1 MLLRSKKITQTCE
14 TTTIKQSVQKRLIRK
29 LVTRGQYEF
38 EIEVEEEILVQE
50 EEQIDQLQ
58 KVEEDREEAEEVKEE
73 DVEEKKE
80 VEEEE
85 EEEEAD
91 EEEEEEEEKIQ
102 IEEDNEE
109 EEKKQVEEEKKH
121 YNLRK
126 KREPHVQVQ
135 APVPKPRSCRAINKA
150 TEADS
155 NSLVK
160 YETEENQAS
169 SSTRTLRPRLQ
180 LAAPAVKPRKIYTT
194 TTSTEMCT
202 IQYTKLKEQIEERIN
217 THIQREKA
225 AGYLYNSKKQ
235 LDINELLT
243 SLDELSAHPKLKNLS
258 KTFIEH
264 QSTQP
269 RFLTDLDFQDGT
281 LECKEVNNKPAVY
294 AVTICVPDWLYASMK
309 SDPEL
314 RDSEVLG
321 TAWFDGMGSVHLR
334 GKIGEAKNF
343 HRRVRTYNSND
354 KTSGLGPLFDH
365 LRKEAKESKA
375 EFTDWVKVRAILSG
389 ERLRDEEERIKMETR
404 CSFLLGEDGN
414 SGYNCVGQFHKF
426 THEETVARGKI
437 LQKRLDK
444 IVKVENGL
452 QITLRMLNAAKAH
465 ETRSKPIPG
474 PNGTIT
480 NSYKLAG
487 AKYKAT
493 MSATFIDPVRG
504 EISGY
509 DIIRSKCLEGSK
521 KVKPQKDGRLRNG
534 YQQKAATRYQNDSAE
549 AIKEIDDFVERMNLK
564 KEPGYVKP
572 KTRDTTLSKTS
583 QYGWRAK
590 CPECKEVYCVTNR
603 LRYDTFYSNVYKRI
617 AALSS
622 IVNPSGACSGV
633 LSNTNLIYNDKS
645 SMIFSNGAHA
655 L

>member
-1 MLLRSKKITQTCE
+1 MLLRSKKITQPCE
-14 TTTIKQSVQKRLIRK
+14 TNTIQYSTQKRLIRK

-58 KVEEDREEAEEVKEE
+58 KVEEDKEEAEEVKEE

-85 EEEEAD
+85 EEAD
-91 EEEEEEEEKIQ
+91 EEEEEEKIQ
-102 IEEDNEE
+102 IEEDSEE
-109 EEKKQVEEEKKH
+109 EEKKPVEEEKKH

-135 APVPKPRSCRAINKA
+135 APVPKPRSCRVVNKA

-202 IQYTKLKEQIEERIN
+202 IQYAEIKKKVEERIN
-217 THIQREKA
+217 KHRQWELA
-225 AGYLYNSKKQ
+225 EQYLFNSKKEV
-235 LDINELLT
+235 DVNELLT
-243 SLDELSAHPKLKNLS
+243 SLDELSAQPKLKKLS

-269 RFLTDLDFQDGT
+269 RFLTELDFQDGT

-294 AVTICVPDWLYASMK
+294 AVTICIPDWLYASMK
-309 SDPEL
+309 ADPEL
-314 RDSEVLG
+314 RNLPGLE

-334 GKIGEAKNF
+334 GKIGEAINF
-343 HRRVRTYNSND
+343 QRRVRQYNSSD
-354 KTSGLGPLFDH
+354 ESSGLGPLFCH

-375 EFTDWVKVRAILSG
+375 GQFTNWVKVRPILSG

-404 CSFLLGEDGN
+404 CSFLLGGGGN
-414 SGYNCVGQFHKF
+414 SGYHCVGHISNRTYEQRRAQGKKLQKHLD
-426 THEETVARGKI
+426 ETVK
-437 LQKRLDK
+437 D
-444 IVKVENGL
+444 ENGL
-452 QITLRMLNAAKAH
+452 ETTQRMLNAAKAH

-480 NSYKLAG
+480 NSYKLAPMK
-487 AKYKAT
+487 AK
-493 MSATFIDPVRG
+493 
-504 EISGY
+504 E
-509 DIIRSKCLEGSK
+509 
-521 KVKPQKDGRLRNG
+521 
-534 YQQKAATRYQNDSAE
+534 
-549 AIKEIDDFVERMNLK
+549 
-564 KEPGYVKP
+564 
-572 KTRDTTLSKTS
+572 TLSTEIIGPNGLPIS
-583 QYGWRAK
+583 R
-590 CPECKEVYCVTNR
+590 
-603 LRYDTFYSNVYKRI
+603 
-617 AALSS
+617 
-622 IVNPSGACSGV
+622 
-633 LSNTNLIYNDKS
+633 NDIMRK
-645 SMIFSNGAHA
+645 AHY
-655 L
+655 LL